1 MQTFFTLNQKTVDLR
16 TVFYIQTLS
25 IGFSHQQFFRMN
37 VFKTTIFAGLL
48 FLTTVISAQAQSKGF
63 AFGLKGGVNL
73 SRLTMGSVLT
83 TRYDDNGN
91 AYLKYDGSEV
101 RDNLKQSFDTKTGWV
116 GGAWMRFGRT
126 IFIQPEVLVSTKGG
140 SFNIIPDGSTTAQ
153 TVKIKY
159 SNIDVPLLI
168 GLKGGPIRILAGP
181 LFSFRVGDNQKLS
194 DAFKQY
200 SSNRDNALSNAVVG
214 YQFGA
219 GLDLGSFSL
228 DVRKEGTFTDLAT
241 FKLNGKPIE
250 GSSATVRQKITS
262 WQVTLGLKLF

>member
-1 MQTFFTLNQKTVDLR
+1 MQTFFPLNQKTVGLR
-16 TVFYIQTLS
+16 TEFYFLTLS
-25 IGFSHQQFFRMN
+25 IGFSHQQILNMN
-37 VFKTTIFAGLL
+37 VIKTTIYTSLL
-48 FLTTVISAQAQSKGF
+48 FLAAVVSAQAQSKGF
-63 AFGLKGGVNL
+63 VIGLKGGVNL
-73 SRLTMGSVLT
+73 SRLTMGNVFT

-91 AYLKYDGSEV
+91 AFLKYDGSEV
-101 RDNLKQSFDTKTGWV
+101 KDNIKQSFDTKTGWV
-116 GGAWMRFGRT
+116 GGVYMRFGKT
-126 IFIQPEVLVSTKGG
+126 IFVQPEVLVSTKGG
-140 SFNIIPDGSTTAQ
+140 SFQIIPDGSATVQ
-153 TVKIKY
+153 NVKIKY
-159 SNIDVPLLI
+159 SNIDVPILI

-200 SSNRDNALSNAVVG
+200 SSNRDKSLSNAVVG

-250 GSSATVRQKITS
+250 GSNATVRQKITS
-262 WQVTLGLKLF
+262 WQVTLGLKLL

>member
-1 MQTFFTLNQKTVDLR
+1 
-16 TVFYIQTLS
+16 
-25 IGFSHQQFFRMN
+25 MN
-37 VFKTTIFAGLL
+37 VFRTTIYSSLL

-63 AFGLKGGVNL
+63 AIGLKGGVNL
-73 SRLTMGSVLT
+73 SRLTMGNVFT

-91 AYLKYDGSEV
+91 AFLKYDGSEV
-101 RDNLKQSFDTKTGWV
+101 KDNIKQSFDTKTGWV
-116 GGAWMRFGRT
+116 GGVYMRFGRT
-126 IFIQPEVLVSTKGG
+126 IFVQPEVLVSTKGG
-140 SFNIIPDGSTTAQ
+140 TFQIVPDGSTVAQ
-153 TVKIKY
+153 NVKIKY

-200 SSNRDNALSNAVVG
+200 SSNRDNSLSNAVVG

-241 FKLNGKPIE
+241 FKLNGRPID
-250 GSSATVRQKITS
+250 GNGTTVRQKITS